1 MNQQIYYDFDE
12 NYENSLNIDFHKILC
27 ILLTRKIL
35 IIKVFCITLLF
46 FILLT
51 FVSTKIWKVDADL
64 YINKSNNTNMT
75 EFNPYF
81 IDEVGSLALNSLS
94 DKVMMNEMELMQSPL
109 VIDKVIKEN
118 DLRYKKLYGIFTTV
132 KTGEYLSTDKFL
144 KKKKLKIENKKGTN
158 IVSISYK
165 SKDKDEAYGIVS
177 SLITNYI
184 ELHKEL
190 NSEKSKSDKKII
202 ESEYQKA
209 KEDLNKKVSVA
220 SGLPTQTLTGT
231 GNLAAMS
238 AFSRSAQNA
247 ISTLRGQY
255 LAGEKARV
263 DINEDAS
270 KVNQLAQK
278 LEWARLVEEMSDSS
292 KVLVIKEPR
301 QLKDWECTSP
311 KLFTNIL
318 LGIILG
324 AISSLIALIFAE
336 KTDKKLTY
344 SMLGDN
350 IIYNLDKE
358 FQSLSIE
365 VISNADNKTAF
376 VFFEEMSKYT
386 FEKFKDFVNVV
397 PLKAD
402 ISNSFKDALKHANS
416 VVTFA
421 SIGKT
426 SSEEYKLVKKMI
438 TNLGKNIIY
447 EVLV

>member
-1 MNQQIYYDFDE
+1 MEEMNYFSQNELKDE
-12 NYENSLNIDFHKILC
+12 LKIDLKKILFT
-27 ILLTRKIL
+27 LWARKIL
-35 IIKVFCITLLF
+35 MLKVGIVIFLL
-46 FILLT
+46 IVLST
-51 FVSTKIWKVDADL
+51 FTSTKKYVIDADL
-64 YINKSNNTNMT
+64 YINKSNNSNMV
-75 EFNPYF
+75 EFNPYV
-81 IDEVGSLALNSLS
+81 INEMGDISLSSIS

-402 ISNSFKDALKHANS
+402 ISNSFKDALKHTNS